1 MIILNIVDI
10 LIIIFIL
17 LCIVTGCNRGI
28 IKEGM
33 NVLGTILMVVISF
46 SLMGTLANAF
56 YKFLPFFPLGLG
68 KINLTALNILLYQIL
83 AFAIIFSILNLIFR
97 IILTITNIVDKLLNA
112 LIIMKPVSS
121 FLGGIVGFISGV
133 VVSFVI
139 LLILSVP
146 LSGFKT
152 FHESKITNFILD
164 KTPLFAPLTQNI
176 TNATND
182 IYKLVS
188 NINDEEEKIKNAN
201 KYNLEAMDIMLKYKL
216 ITPENLEILQKQN
229 KLNSITGIENIIN
242 KYK

>member
-68 KINLTALNILLYQIL
+68 KINLTAYQIL

-164 KTPLFAPLTQNI
+164 KTPLFALLTQNI